1 MSHHSSKPDAPGT
14 QSSTSASAPRYVD
27 DRTLE
32 RETGGVLRRA
42 TLQKMRRENRGPAT
56 YRFSR
61 RVYYR
66 LDEALAW
73 IESHRVDGAGGSAS

>member
-1 MSHHSSKPDAPGT
+1 MPNHSIKPNTSAAP
-14 QSSTSASAPRYVD
+14 SSASAPRYVD

-32 RETGGVLRRA
+32 RETDGVLKRA

-66 LDEALAW
+66 LDEVLAW
-73 IESHRVDGAGGSAS
+73 IESHRVATSSAESAS

>member
-1 MSHHSSKPDAPGT
+1 MQNRSSKPDTSAAP
-14 QSSTSASAPRYVD
+14 SIASAPRYVD
-27 DRTLE
+27 DKTLE

-66 LDEALAW
+66 LDEVIAW
-73 IESHRVDGAGGSAS
+73 IEAHRVATNSAGSTP